1 HNADYGCGTF
11 AAFLAQTLNAPFR
24 LTPLMHDSP
33 ASELPSEGPIPNWW
47 RHWWRRQ
54 TPTRQDR
61 YAMLAPLAAV
71 LLFLA
76 AIISAFSYLR
86 LEEMDREQ
94 EAVKRDVEYAQ
105 QRMRLRLLERQEQL
119 MRVARDISNKEV
131 DADEFVVRAES
142 MIAQYP
148 ELLMLTWID
157 ERRRIK
163 AAYAAPS
170 I

>member
-1 HNADYGCGTF
+1 MQDPA
-11 AAFLAQTLNAPFR
+11 
-24 LTPLMHDSP
+24 P
-33 ASELPSEGPIPNWW
+33 ASDFHDAATPRSLSLWW

-54 TPTRQDR
+54 TPVRQDR
-61 YAMLAPLAAV
+61 FAMLAPLAAV

-76 AIISAFSYLR
+76 AIISAFGYLR

-105 QRMRLRLLERQEQL
+105 QRIRLRLLERQEQL

-131 DADEFVVRAES
+131 DEEEFVVRAES

-170 I
+170 ISNAQARVPGEILRTGETEST

>member
-1 HNADYGCGTF
+1 
-11 AAFLAQTLNAPFR
+11 
-24 LTPLMHDSP
+24 MHDSP

-76 AIISAFSYLR
+76 AIVSAFWYLR

-105 QRMRLRLLERQEQL
+105 QRIRLRLLERQEQL
-119 MRVARDISNKEV
+119 MRIARDIANKEV
-131 DADEFVVRAES
+131 DAEEFVGRAES
-142 MIAQYP
+142 MVSQYP
-148 ELLMLTWID
+148 ELQAVTWIN
-157 ERRRIK
+157 ERRRIT
-163 AAYAAPS
+163 ASYGAPS
-170 I
+170 LASHQLREAGEVLRPGETENI